1 MDRKELLEEIQKAAA
16 EYAHD
21 TGKRNFTMDIRIDCE
36 NGWCSAKVI
45 NSDTSM
51 LGRTTG
57 KTNQIIIEDDKPL
70 VIGTP
75 GITLTD

>member
-1 MDRKELLEEIQKAAA
+1 MDRKELLEEIRKAAA
-16 EYAHD
+16 EYFYE
-21 TGKRNFTMDIRIDCE
+21 TGKRNLIMYIRIECE
-36 NGWCSAKVI
+36 DGWSRAEVI
-45 NSDTSM
+45 KSNSPM

-70 VIGTP
+70 VVGTP